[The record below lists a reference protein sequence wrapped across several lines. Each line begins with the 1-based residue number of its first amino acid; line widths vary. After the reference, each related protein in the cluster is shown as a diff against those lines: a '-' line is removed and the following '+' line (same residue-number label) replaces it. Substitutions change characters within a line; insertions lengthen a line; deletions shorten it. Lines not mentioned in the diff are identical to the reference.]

1 MSADGSGEHNE
12 ELFFNFSRS
21 DTIDQVQLFEEINKK
36 VDAFLTKVT
45 NSKEAADGMFDF
57 LSTILTLSMKNLT
70 K

>member
-45 NSKEAADGMFDF
+45 NNKEAADGMFDF

>member
-21 DTIDQVQLFEEINKK
+21 DTIDQVRLFEEINKK

-45 NSKEAADGMFDF
+45 NNKEAADGMFDF
-57 LSTILTLSMKNLT
+57 LSTILTLPMKNLT